1 MEEIKTKITGILK
14 SKKVDIVIPEDTS
27 ENLLDSGVIDSFDIV
42 DLIGSLEMQ
51 FGIVVDGDDI
61 VPENFESVD
70 AIAGLVG
77 KYLK

>member
-14 SKKVDIVIPEDTS
+14 SKKTDIVIPEDTS